1 MSDTAMPMPRTRVR
15 PAQLS
20 DLDVLADLFDQ
31 YRQFYDQAPDLPR
44 ASSFIAQRLQ
54 RGDSVILLAEAPRQQ
69 SLQDQQPQGFCQ
81 LYPSFCSIGAAPI
94 QVLSDL
100 FVHPEA
106 RRLGV
111 GAALLQA
118 AEAQGRALS
127 LQHLELTTAH
137 TNLRAQQLYASQGW
151 VQDLVYRTYCRTLT
165 AR

>member
-1 MSDTAMPMPRTRVR
+1 MPTPRTQVR

-54 RGDSVILLAEAPRQQ
+54 RGDSVILLAEAP
-69 SLQDQQPQGFCQ
+69 SLQGQHGLQNQQPQGFCQ

-118 AEAQGRALS
+118 AEAQGRVAG

-137 TNLRAQQLYASQGW
+137 TNLRAQALYAAQGW
-151 VQDLVYRTYCRTLT
+151 VRDQVYRTYTRVLT
-165 AR
+165 AA